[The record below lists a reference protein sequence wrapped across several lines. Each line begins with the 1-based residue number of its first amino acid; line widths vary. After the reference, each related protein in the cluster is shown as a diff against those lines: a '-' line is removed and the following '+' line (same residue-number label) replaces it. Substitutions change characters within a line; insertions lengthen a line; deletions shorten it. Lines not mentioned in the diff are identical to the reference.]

1 MQLNLLVLRARDPKT
16 LGAFYAILGLVF
28 QMEHHGSG
36 PEHLSCATGGGLLEI
51 YPCRDESKSTR
62 AVRLG
67 FTVDDLDS
75 RCTAVL
81 ASNGRLLREP
91 HSTQWGRRATIE
103 DPEGH
108 TIDLL
113 ETEMADRHGAV

>member
-1 MQLNLLVLRARDPKT
+1 MQLNLLVLRARDPKG
-16 LGAFYAILGLVF
+16 LAAFYASLGLVF
-28 QMEHHGSG
+28 QSERHGTG
-36 PEHLSCATGGGLLEI
+36 PEHLSCETGGGLLEI

-62 AVRLG
+62 SARLG

-75 RCTAVL
+75 RCTAVV
-81 ASNGRLLREP
+81 AGSGRLLREP
-91 HSTQWGRRATIE
+91 HATQWGRRATIE

-113 ETEMADRHGAV
+113 QVEMV